1 MTDAQ
6 LNNNYLAHF
15 VHEAVK
21 KDVVTSYPP
30 NSLYQIMISIHRYLR
45 ESGRPD
51 LSFFD
56 SHSLAY
62 DTLRKSLDVRMKALT
77 AEGFGTERN
86 SAQPIT
92 NDMESLL

>member
-21 KDVVTSYPP
+21 KDVVTLYPP
-30 NSLYQIMISIHRYLR
+30 NSLYQIVVSIHRYLR

-51 LSFFD
+51 VSFFD